1 MKISRQVMAEVLVTG
16 VISTMVSGL
25 QAVEANKEHPLKP
38 VLRVVEKS
46 LKTLESIPAY
56 EATFTK
62 NELVKNRMV
71 SQRMK
76 MKFRREP
83 FSVYFYFLGDLK
95 GREVIY
101 VKGRNDGKILAHET
115 GIASFA
121 GTLALAPNDTMAMS
135 ENRHPITEA
144 GIEKFL
150 LVLHKQWT
158 QELKFGETEVKYY
171 RDAKLDKMTCNVIE
185 ASHPRPRRQFAFH
198 RTRLWIDKDTGIAVR
213 VQQYGFPVRNGAK
226 PPIVEDYVFTDIRTS
241 VQISD
246 RDFDPNNPR
255 YNY

>member
-1 MKISRQVMAEVLVTG
+1 MAGMLVTG
-16 VISTMVSGL
+16 VFVTMVSEL
-25 QAVEANKEHPLKP
+25 QAVEAKKEHPLKP

-46 LKTLESIPAY
+46 LETLESIPAY
-56 EATFTK
+56 EAMFTK

-83 FSVYFYFLGDLK
+83 FSVYFYFLGDLE

-101 VKGRNDGKILAHET
+101 VKGRNGGKILAHET
-115 GIASFA
+115 GIASFV
-121 GTLALAPNDTMAMS
+121 GTLELAPNDTMAMS
-135 ENRHPITEA
+135 ENRHPITEV

-158 QELKFGETEVKYY
+158 EEAKFGETEVKYY

-185 ASHPRPRRQFAFH
+185 VSHPYPRRQFAFH
-198 RTRLWIDKDTGIAVR
+198 QTRLWIDKDTGIAVR
-213 VQQYGFPVRNGAK
+213 LQQYGFPVRNGAK
-226 PPIVEDYVFTDIRTS
+226 PPIVEDYVFSDIRTS
-241 VQISD
+241 IQMSD
-246 RDFDPNNPR
+246 RDFDPDNPR

>member
-1 MKISRQVMAEVLVTG
+1 MKISRQFVAAVLVTG
-16 VISTMVSGL
+16 VITTMVSGL
-25 QAVEANKEHPLKP
+25 QAVEAKKEHPLKP

-83 FSVYFYFLGDLK
+83 FSVYLYFLGDLE

-101 VKGRNDGKILAHET
+101 VKGRNDGKVLAHAT

-121 GTLALAPNDTMAMS
+121 GTLELAPNDTMAMR

-150 LVLHKQWT
+150 LALHKQWT

-185 ASHPRPRRQFAFH
+185 VSHPRPRRQFAFH
-198 RTRLWIDKDTGIAVR
+198 RTRLWIDTDTGIAVR

-226 PPIVEDYVFTDIRTS
+226 PPIVEDYVFTDIQTS